1 MSNSKISGGT
11 AEKRR
16 LVAVI
21 RNIQAP
27 GIFARIGGLA
37 RCAIVANMSRPFD
50 TTADAAA
57 LHEQAYREMGLAG
70 RLRIA
75 LELSDLT
82 HSFAVAGIRR
92 RHPGC
97 SDQEARIK
105 LAEFLYGSSPSVR
118 E

>member
-1 MSNSKISGGT
+1 M
-11 AEKRR
+11 A
-16 LVAVI
+16 L
-21 RNIQAP
+21 P
-27 GIFARIGGLA
+27 L
-37 RCAIVANMSRPFD
+37 D
-50 TTADAAA
+50 TTAAAAA
-57 LHEQAYREMGLAG
+57 LHEQAYRELGLAG

-97 SDQEARIK
+97 SDQDARRK
-105 LAEFLYGSSPSVR
+105 LAEFLYDSALPVR

>member
-1 MSNSKISGGT
+1 MP
-11 AEKRR
+11 
-16 LVAVI
+16 L
-21 RNIQAP
+21 
-27 GIFARIGGLA
+27 
-37 RCAIVANMSRPFD
+37 PFD

-57 LHEQAYREMGLAG
+57 LQEQAYREMGLAG

-82 HSFAVAGIRR
+82 HALAVAGIRR

-97 SDQEARIK
+97 SDEDARRK
-105 LAEFLYGSSPSVR
+105 LAELLYGSAPPLR

>member
-1 MSNSKISGGT
+1 MS
-11 AEKRR
+11 
-16 LVAVI
+16 L
-21 RNIQAP
+21 
-27 GIFARIGGLA
+27 
-37 RCAIVANMSRPFD
+37 PFD

-57 LHEQAYREMGLAG
+57 LQEQAYRELGLAG

-92 RHPGC
+92 RHPEC
-97 SDQEARIK
+97 SDEDARIK
-105 LAEFLYGSSPSVR
+105 LAELLYGSAPPVR